1 MPSFGY
7 WMLTSDMRLRS
18 YGASNEIFDLSL
30 ESEPV
35 AISSTKDG
43 QGCLVLDSRGR
54 VQAHGTA
61 RLLGDISNLNLQA
74 VPVDIA
80 ASPSGV
86 GYWIIDSDGSVFSF
100 GNAAFLEGVPQVSQN
115 AETAV
120 SIHPTSTGDG
130 YWISDKSGGVYSFG
144 SAPFFG
150 AVTAVP
156 QATKVEI
163 VGFASDPT
171 ECGYRLLSKAGTI
184 FSFGGLPEYGS
195 PSDFGGFDSVGLI
208 ASPDGFLCVDR
219 RGAVTVHGSTPN
231 LGSPVGQGLSV
242 IAVT

>member
-1 MPSFGY
+1 
-7 WMLTSDMRLRS
+7 MLTSDMRLRS

-43 QGCLVLDSRGR
+43 QGCLVLDAQGR

-74 VPVDIA
+74 SPVDIA

-115 AETAV
+115 ADTAV
-120 SIHPTSTGDG
+120 AIHPTSRGDG
-130 YWISDKSGGVYSFG
+130 YWIADKNGGVYSFG

-156 QATKVEI
+156 QVTKIEI

-171 ECGYRLLSKAGTI
+171 ECGYRLLSKEGNI
-184 FSFGGLPEYGS
+184 FSFGGLPQYGS

-208 ASPDGFLCVDR
+208 ASREGFLCVDR
-219 RGAVTVHGSTPN
+219 RGAITIHGNTPN
-231 LGSPVGQGLSV
+231 LGSPVGQGLTV

>member
-1 MPSFGY
+1 
-7 WMLTSDMRLRS
+7 MLTSDMRLRS

-30 ESEPV
+30 ESEPI

-43 QGCLVLDSRGR
+43 QGCLVLDARGG

-61 RLLGDISNLNLQA
+61 RLLGDISTLNLQA

-100 GNAAFLEGVPQVSQN
+100 GNAAFLQGVPQVSQN
-115 AETAV
+115 ANIAV
-120 SIHPTSTGDG
+120 AIRPTSTGDG
-130 YWISDKSGGVYSFG
+130 YWIADKNGGVYSFG

-150 AVTAVP
+150 AVTTFP
-156 QATKVEI
+156 QVEKVEF

-171 ECGYRLLSKAGTI
+171 DCGYRLLSKGGTI
-184 FSFGGLPEYGS
+184 FSFGDLPQYGS
-195 PSDFGGFDSVGLI
+195 PSDFGGFDAVGLI
-208 ASPDGFLCVDR
+208 ASREGFLCVDR
-219 RGAVTVHGSTPN
+219 RGAITIHGAAPN
-231 LGSPVGQGLSV
+231 LGSPVGQGLTV